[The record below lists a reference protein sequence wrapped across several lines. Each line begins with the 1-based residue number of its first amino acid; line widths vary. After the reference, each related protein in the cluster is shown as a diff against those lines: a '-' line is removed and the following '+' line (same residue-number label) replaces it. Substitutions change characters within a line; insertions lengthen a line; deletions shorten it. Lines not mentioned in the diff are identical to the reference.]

1 LRGRVQSYTA
11 TEKQEITPPDHP
23 AAPPKM
29 SIADFGSKLLL
40 YYPSLLMIRNKK
52 GWILSLM
59 HSSEEERRCHS
70 STIAAE
76 KWPTG

>member
-29 SIADFGSKLLL
+29 SIADFG
-40 YYPSLLMIRNKK
+40 
-52 GWILSLM
+52 
-59 HSSEEERRCHS
+59 
-70 STIAAE
+70 E
-76 KWPTG
+76 KAMT